1 MARESRRGRGMSI
14 KPRKTAAKHR
24 RRTTT
29 AVRHRES
36 AALRQARVDL
46 AAAFRWAV
54 RFGLH
59 EGVCNHFSLA
69 VPDANDRYLINP
81 QGLHW
86 CEIRASDLLV
96 IDGNGT
102 VVAGDRPVEATAFY
116 IHSRIHRARP
126 SARCVLHTHM
136 PYATALTIVEGGRL
150 EPCSQNALRF
160 YGQVAYDDES
170 VEGGGYRGLA
180 LDNAEGDRMARILG
194 EKRILF
200 LANHG
205 VVVVGPDVA
214 SAFDDLYY
222 VERAAEAQILAQST
236 GGRLRMVGDNLA
248 RATQSQIAADQ
259 PVYARHHFDALKR
272 ILDRE
277 APEYRR

>member
-1 MARESRRGRGMSI
+1 MTAKRRKVGAKAKPGRTPTIGRG
-14 KPRKTAAKHR
+14 
-24 RRTTT
+24 
-29 AVRHRES
+29 ES
-36 AALRQARVDL
+36 AALRQARIDL
-46 AAAFRWAV
+46 AAAFRWAA

-69 VPDANDRYLINP
+69 VPGEDDRYLINS

-86 CEIRASDLLV
+86 SEIRASDLLV
-96 IDGNGT
+96 IDGKGN
-102 VVAGDRPVEATAFY
+102 VLAGERPVEATAFY
-116 IHSRIHRARP
+116 IHGRIHRARA
-126 SARCVLHTHM
+126 SAQCVLHTHM
-136 PYATALTIVEGGRL
+136 PHVTALTIVEGGRL

-160 YGQVAYDDES
+160 YGQVAYDDDS
-170 VEGGGYRGLA
+170 VDGGGYRGLA
-180 LDNAEGDRMARILG
+180 LDHAEGDRMARILG
-194 EKRILF
+194 EKRVLF

-222 VERAAEAQILAQST
+222 LERAAEAQVLAQST
-236 GGRLRMVGDNLA
+236 GLRLRMVGDNLA
-248 RATQSQIAADQ
+248 RITQSQIAADQ
-259 PVYARHHFDALKR
+259 PIYAKHHFDALKR

>member
-1 MARESRRGRGMSI
+1 MTAR
-14 KPRKTAAKHR
+14 RKRAAAKGR
-24 RRTTT
+24 LGTTHS
-29 AVRHRES
+29 VRGGES
-36 AALRQARVDL
+36 AALRQARIDL
-46 AAAFRWAV
+46 AAAFRWAA
-54 RFGLH
+54 RLELH

-69 VPDANDRYLINP
+69 VPGEQDRYLINP

-86 CEIRASDLLV
+86 CEIRASDLLI
-96 IDGNGT
+96 IDGKGN
-102 VVAGDRPVEATAFY
+102 VLAGDRPVEATAFY

-126 SARCVLHTHM
+126 SAQCVLHTHM

-150 EPCSQNALRF
+150 EPCSQNSLRF

-170 VEGGGYRGLA
+170 IDGGGYRGLA

-222 VERAAEAQILAQST
+222 LERAAEAQILAQST

-248 RATQSQIAADQ
+248 RVTQSQIAADQ

-272 ILDRE
+272 ILDCE
-277 APEYRR
+277 VPEYRR